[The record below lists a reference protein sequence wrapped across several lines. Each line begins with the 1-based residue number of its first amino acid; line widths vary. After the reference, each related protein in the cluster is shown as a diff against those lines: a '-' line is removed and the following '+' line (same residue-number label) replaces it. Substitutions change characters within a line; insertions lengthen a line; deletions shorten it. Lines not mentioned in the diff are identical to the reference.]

1 MFENLSTDVNT
12 TCWWL

>member
-12 TCWWL
+12 TCWWA